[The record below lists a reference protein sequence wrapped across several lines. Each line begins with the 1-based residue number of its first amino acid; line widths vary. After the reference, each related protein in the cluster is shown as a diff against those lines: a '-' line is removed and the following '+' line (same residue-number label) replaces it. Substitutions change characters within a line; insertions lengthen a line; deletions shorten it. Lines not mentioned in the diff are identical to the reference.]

1 MSSSSSHHPFGH
13 LNHNNN
19 NTNSN
24 SGSGGGLLSGLAS
37 VNHSGAPPHHNNL
50 QPQLGAAAA
59 AAVSSFSAYED
70 FDDVDNEQTQQ
81 QQELLFDDDD
91 NMDDSD
97 QDTEEA
103 SETELGSS
111 GNHRN
116 IDEPVEIK
124 EQMYQDKLASL
135 KKQLD
140 ELRAGTHPEYVRRVK
155 KLEHQYNERIR
166 LNEIYREYLI
176 SCVERDYILEK
187 NAAVKEYEEKKND
200 LQENLVTDFE
210 DRRKMIE
217 SERATMELTGDSID
231 VKPTVTR
238 KLRRRPNEPLPVPEK
253 RRKPTSGQLVLL
265 LDEKEVENDLKLIS
279 RGKAVHAIRNHTN
292 STSNAGNGSSSQNA
306 NSTAMVNM
314 ASPVNSYQLNSSNSI
329 SSTAGIASSSN
340 DISMPSIPTPT
351 LATINPSHTPSAP
364 LASTGSVSHSL
375 NQTQQQPSQQP
386 QQPPLQQ
393 QQQPAAP
400 PQSGSQ
406 QQSSNSSNQQQQP
419 PPPPPPQLSQ
429 QPQQQQQQPPP
440 APPLVET
447 KIEDGK
453 LLYERRWFHRGQP
466 VYVEGKDIPRFSAN
480 ISAIGSEAIWVKKTS
495 DGQKVRIFTNQLS
508 RGKVSIKRRAN

>member
-1 MSSSSSHHPFGH
+1 MSSSSHHPSPFSH
-13 LNHNNN
+13 LNNN
-19 NTNSN
+19 NIGG
-24 SGSGGGLLSGLAS
+24 SGSTQNSI
-37 VNHSGAPPHHNNL
+37 APAHHNNL
-50 QPQLGAAAA
+50 QQHHPDYDE
-59 AAVSSFSAYED
+59 FE
-70 FDDVDNEQTQQ
+70 DVDNEQTQQ
-81 QQELLFDDDD
+81 QQELLFDDGPVAEDE
-91 NMDDSD
+91 NMDDSGE
-97 QDTEEA
+97 DTEEA

-111 GNHRN
+111 SNHRN
-116 IDEPVEIK
+116 IDEPIEIK

-135 KKQLD
+135 KKQLE

-253 RRKPTSGQLVLL
+253 RRKPTTGQLILL

-279 RGKAVHAIRNHTN
+279 RGKPVHAIRTHTN

-306 NSTAMVNM
+306 NSTSLATGMV
-314 ASPVNSYQLNSSNSI
+314 SPVANSYQINN
-329 SSTAGIASSSN
+329 SSTATTTGAASSSTTN
-340 DISMPSIPTPT
+340 EISISTLPSSTLNSLHPIPSQLATIAPSPTPT
-351 LATINPSHTPSAP
+351 
-364 LASTGSVSHSL
+364 HSQNL
-375 NQTQQQPSQQP
+375 NQNNHQPQP
-386 QQPPLQQ
+386 QQQ
-393 QQQPAAP
+393 AP
-400 PQSGSQ
+400 PPSGSQ
-406 QQSSNSSNQQQQP
+406 QPPNNPPPQPPVQPPQPVQQQPQPQQQP
-419 PPPPPPQLSQ
+419 PPPPPP
-429 QPQQQQQQPPP
+429 PPT
-440 APPLVET
+440 PLVET

>member
-1 MSSSSSHHPFGH
+1 MSSSSHHPFGH
-13 LNHNNN
+13 LNHHNNN
-19 NTNSN
+19 NSL
-24 SGSGGGLLSGLAS
+24 SGVGGGAGGAAAAAAVS
-37 VNHSGAPPHHNNL
+37 VNHHHNNL
-50 QPQLGAAAA
+50 QPQLPPLHHPD
-59 AAVSSFSAYED
+59 YDE

-116 IDEPVEIK
+116 MDEPIEIK

-253 RRKPTSGQLVLL
+253 RRKPTTGQLVLL

-292 STSNAGNGSSSQNA
+292 STSAAGNGSSSQNVSSGSLA
-306 NSTAMVNM
+306 NMT
-314 ASPVNSYQLNSSNSI
+314 SPVNSYQMNSSNSA
-329 SSTAGIASSSN
+329 SVTGGIASSSN
-340 DISMPSIPTPT
+340 DISISALPSPALNAIP
-351 LATINPSHTPSAP
+351 ANHTPSGQNTSA
-364 LASTGSVSHSL
+364 GSAGSHTQQNL
-375 NQTQQQPSQQP
+375 NQTNHQSQLQQQQPPTSQP
-386 QQPPLQQ
+386 QQQQ
-393 QQQPAAP
+393 QQQPP

-406 QQSSNSSNQQQQP
+406 QQSSNSNLQQP
-419 PPPPPPQLSQ
+419 PQPQSQPPPQQ
-429 QPQQQQQQPPP
+429 
-440 APPLVET
+440 PPLVET